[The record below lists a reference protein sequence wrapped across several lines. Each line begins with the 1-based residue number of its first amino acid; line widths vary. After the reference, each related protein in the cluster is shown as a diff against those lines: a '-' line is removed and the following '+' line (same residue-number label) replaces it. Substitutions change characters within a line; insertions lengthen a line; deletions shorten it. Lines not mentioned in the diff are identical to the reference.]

1 VVEPRSCPW
10 LLYIKVQILNMWV
23 SQGCEALYCTVQ
35 YITLKVHKIENSFGS
50 DFEFCTISLLVQ
62 ILRFCKKNFD
72 WATIGGDTIIRV

>member
-1 VVEPRSCPW
+1 
-10 LLYIKVQILNMWV
+10 MWV

-62 ILRFCKKNFD
+62 ILRFCKKIL
-72 WATIGGDTIIRV
+72 IGPLLEEIRLFEFSLV